1 MDARIDS
8 MESTELLS
16 KSAFRKLFA
25 KGVIRASNAARRAG
39 KLKDPSAAP
48 SDLPAAASGRGQ
60 STQPAS
66 DPSGSASD
74 AIDGSEHVPT
84 IEEPEEEV
92 MAESTEEHQGV
103 DVSADTSANGST
115 EGGLIF
121 VDRNGHVIKF
131 EIQPEL
137 ALGVQ
142 STLRQLIL
150 VRVLIGGFSCRYPD
164 PGDLTQEHG
173 GEFAPKISDADV
185 RLVDPTSTKGKSI
198 RLRETDEVNW
208 RCRPWHWVSTC
219 VVRSRLVKLDKLDSP
234 EPVFVR
240 KTGGEHIRLC
250 VVAELE
256 DSIELEE
263 LIRVR
268 VLVTSR
274 CIARRMTKYLSTLRR
289 PTVAFLSKKSVP
301 TSSSSTKDR
310 KIQR

>member
-150 VRVLIGGFSCRYPD
+150 VRVLIGGFFAVILTLATSRRSTAASSRQRYPTPTSGSSTRPRRRAKPSACAKLTRSIGAAD
-164 PGDLTQEHG
+164 PGTGSQ
-173 GEFAPKISDADV
+173 
-185 RLVDPTSTKGKSI
+185 LV
-198 RLRETDEVNW
+198 
-208 RCRPWHWVSTC
+208 
-219 VVRSRLVKLDKLDSP
+219 
-234 EPVFVR
+234 
-240 KTGGEHIRLC
+240 
-250 VVAELE
+250 
-256 DSIELEE
+256 
-263 LIRVR
+263 
-268 VLVTSR
+268 
-274 CIARRMTKYLSTLRR
+274 LSE
-289 PTVAFLSKKSVP
+289 AGW
-301 TSSSSTKDR
+301 
-310 KIQR
+310 